1 MFCSFCKNANKPYNT
16 HFVKDTNGVIIC
28 PTLLAL
34 SCSYCKKQGH
44 TIKHCDT
51 LKLKNKARKQAEAE
65 INRVRQAQLNE
76 INKANEN
83 TNKTTV
89 KKPINMFELLE
100 NEEAEEEVEE
110 KKVNKK
116 YTSLA
121 DEEW

>member
-44 TIKHCDT
+44 TIKFCET
-51 LKLKNKARKQAEAE
+51 LKLKEKARKQAEAE

-76 INKANEN
+76 INKANQN
-83 TNKTTV
+83 NNNKPIV
-89 KKPINMFELLE
+89 KKTITNMFELLE
-100 NEEAEEEVEE
+100 NEEAEEEKIVVA
-110 KKVNKK
+110 KF
-116 YTSLA
+116 TSLA